1 MNTLLAFIKRIAVA
15 LVLFGA
21 FAADGWWGGASF
33 TARDYTVAALLAG
46 FAWRFGY
53 ILLAMPAVSFYF
65 GDSFTWWGY
74 VFKPLASAL
83 SAAALCTL
91 ADEYSQKRARQQTEP
106 TKQNPTSQKAA

>member
-1 MNTLLAFIKRIAVA
+1 MNTLLAFIKQIAIA
-15 LVLFGA
+15 LALFGA

-33 TARDYTVAALLAG
+33 TARGYTVVALLVGFIALNALPPKGSAQQG

-65 GDSFTWWGY
+65 GDPFTWWNY
-74 VFKPLASAL
+74 VCKPLVSAL

-91 ADEYSQKRARQQTEP
+91 ADE
-106 TKQNPTSQKAA
+106 